1 MRLSVNVLVAVLALL
16 SHTGQCQD
24 GYDDMADDPEE
35 SGEENHEQP
44 PSSSVKELT
53 TLDDFEAFL
62 DDKDASVIG
71 AFTTK
76 QMADPSAVK
85 PDGWD
90 DDEDG
95 EWYAPTVENPQ
106 YASFKTIA
114 AQNFGYRFACTFS
127 EEVLHKLKQK
137 SSVGLYI
144 YRAPKFLSPEH
155 GDRARERFP
164 SDKLTESAVSNWLA
178 AKTQPLVGEFSSTTK
193 DRYKSPT
200 LIIFMNLDFEQNAKG
215 VKYVL
220 KRARK
225 AAVGLKGRLAVAVAS
240 LADMNYEL
248 EEFGLTSNKH
258 TSDVLMAIR
267 SDATYDSKNYGAV
280 EGTKFT
286 ADALQAFANDYLE
299 GRLVAHIRPDP
310 PPPPPYDEDGSD
322 GDEGAEG
329 DEGDESDE
337 GDEGSRTSE
346 VGEEPKDEM

>member
-1 MRLSVNVLVAVLALL
+1 MRLNVLVAVLALL
-16 SHTGQCQD
+16 SHTVRCQD
-24 GYDDMADDPEE
+24 GYDDMPDDSEE
-35 SGEENHEQP
+35 YGEDNHEQNL
-44 PSSSVKELT
+44 STSVKELT
-53 TLDDFEAFL
+53 TVDDFEAFL
-62 DDKDASVIG
+62 DDQDASVIG
-71 AFTTK
+71 AFATK
-76 QMADPSAVK
+76 EMADPSAVK

-114 AQNFGYRFACTFS
+114 AQNSGYRFACTFS
-127 EEVLHKLKQK
+127 DEVLRKLKQK

-144 YRAPKFLSPEH
+144 YRAPKFLSTEY

-164 SDKLTESAVSNWLA
+164 SDKLTESAVSKWLA

-200 LIIFMNLDFEQNAKG
+200 LIIFMNLDFDQNSKG

-248 EEFGLTSNKH
+248 EDFGLTSNRH
-258 TSDVLMAIR
+258 TSDVLMGIR
-267 SDATYDSKNYGAV
+267 SDSTYDGKKYGAA

-310 PPPPPYDEDGSD
+310 PPPPPYDEDESESD
-322 GDEGAEG
+322 AEEYG
-329 DEGDESDE
+329 GESDE
-337 GDEGSRTSE
+337 ES
-346 VGEEPKDEM
+346 KDEI